1 MNYRHAYHAANACD
15 VMKHAL
21 LARILVHLGQK
32 PAAFRVID
40 THAGIGRYDLAA
52 PEALRTGEWREGFG
66 RLAEPLP
73 GEAEALLAP
82 YRAAVA
88 ALRARYGGNAYP
100 GSPLIALAL
109 MRPQDR
115 AIFVEKHPVDIGHL
129 REALERDR
137 RAKAVSLD
145 GWIALNAMIP
155 PPERRGVVLVDPP
168 FEETGE
174 HVRLGEALAAAAAKW
189 PTGIFAGWYPIKDTA
204 PADALAE
211 RIARIGRPA
220 LRLELVTDADA
231 GPARL
236 GGCGLVVINPPWK
249 LSEEADV
256 LLPALAQRLASGERA
271 GWRVDALGPAR

>member
-21 LARILVHLGQK
+21 FARILTHLGQK
-32 PAAFRVID
+32 PAAFRVLD
-40 THAGIGRYDLAA
+40 THAGIGRYDLTA
-52 PEALRTGEWREGFG
+52 PEALRTQEWRDGYG
-66 RLAEPLP
+66 RLETPLS
-73 GEAEALLAP
+73 EAAEALLVP
-82 YRAAVA
+82 YRSAVEQ
-88 ALRARYGGNAYP
+88 LRVRHGAQAYP

-115 AIFVEKHPVDIGHL
+115 AILIEKHPVDIGHL

-137 RAKAVSLD
+137 RAKAVALD

-155 PPERRGVVLVDPP
+155 PPERRGVVLIDPP

-174 HVRLGEALAAAAAKW
+174 HAKLGNALAAAAEKW
-189 PTGIFAGWYPIKDTA
+189 PTGIFAGWYPIKDPA

-211 RIARIGRPA
+211 RVGQIGRPA

-236 GGCGLVVINPPWK
+236 GGCGLIVVNPPWR
-249 LSEEADV
+249 LGEEAGV
-256 LLPALAQRLASGERA
+256 LLPALAERLATGARA